1 MRRSVLLL
9 VISALLI
16 LLSLEVTLPAPWG
29 LLFVVGSLCL
39 GAFALGRD
47 DARLFR
53 ALAKLSD
60 ELGPY

>member
-1 MRRSVLLL
+1 MWRSVLLL

-16 LLSLEVTLPAPWG
+16 LLSLKVTLSAPWG
-29 LLFVVGSLCL
+29 LLFLVGSLCL

-47 DARLFR
+47 HARLFR